1 MRNITFDQEKLSA
14 IIVAYKKYFP
24 SHWKDEMY
32 KWEAVQHFQ
41 KYWDVNAQNFL
52 DMFMEA
58 TDKTYNLLAN
68 MNNYPRGMIKSFS
81 TVDPE
86 AVRSMFIQ
94 LFDESKELSERIDH
108 FMSSAEELRVKYDDG
123 TWKQH
128 YQTANAISTYLW
140 LKYPDK
146 YYIYKYSEVRAV
158 ARKIDSDFVPKKGS
172 SAANIENS
180 FKLYNEIRE
189 ILADDREL
197 DKMFKSV
204 LNESCYPD
212 PRKITM
218 TLDLGFFVNRF
229 YNQEKEFNLDAL
241 HSDARFSKWYAP
253 VVETLYKMGGS
264 GKRPDIHQK
273 IIEDYGITDD
283 ELKSVNSTGNAQV
296 LNDIDWAR
304 NYLVYEGI
312 LDKGENG
319 VWILTEL
326 GKKVIITDELAGKL
340 TAKWIKIKT
349 AEREH
354 RYVPDIDLSPYY
366 VYREEESQNSVVPY
380 TKEDFLGEVY
390 MSEESYDT
398 LVALLKNKKNLILQG
413 APGVGKTF
421 AAKRLAYSLIGEKDD
436 SRIEFIQ
443 FHQNYSYEDFIMGY
457 KPQEQ
462 GFKLTN
468 GIFYRFCM
476 TAADHPEK
484 DYYFIID
491 EISLMYQR
499 NNKNYEMLINIC
511 YFVLDGMLQTT
522 DKGNYKMMTFSD
534 EHMHRLYE
542 KFVLEYFKRHHSYLS
557 EVRAAQVKW
566 NLATDT
572 EESMIRFLPAMQT
585 DIFLRYKE
593 KVLIIDTKYY
603 GNSMQK
609 QYDKVTIHSGNMYQ
623 IFTYVKN
630 QDVENNGRVSGMLLY
645 AKTEEAITPDCSF
658 VIGGNK
664 ISVKTVDLNKEFK
677 LIAAQLDKI
686 AEDYFGKK
694 RIEDSII

>member
-1 MRNITFDQEKLSA
+1 
-14 IIVAYKKYFP
+14 
-24 SHWKDEMY
+24 
-32 KWEAVQHFQ
+32 
-41 KYWDVNAQNFL
+41 
-52 DMFMEA
+52 MFMEA

-340 TAKWIKIKT
+340 TA
-349 AEREH
+349 
-354 RYVPDIDLSPYY
+354 
-366 VYREEESQNSVVPY
+366 
-380 TKEDFLGEVY
+380 
-390 MSEESYDT
+390 
-398 LVALLKNKKNLILQG
+398 
-413 APGVGKTF
+413 
-421 AAKRLAYSLIGEKDD
+421 
-436 SRIEFIQ
+436 
-443 FHQNYSYEDFIMGY
+443 
-457 KPQEQ
+457 
-462 GFKLTN
+462 
-468 GIFYRFCM
+468 
-476 TAADHPEK
+476 
-484 DYYFIID
+484 
-491 EISLMYQR
+491 
-499 NNKNYEMLINIC
+499 NKNYEMLINIC

>member
-340 TAKWIKIKT
+340 T
-349 AEREH
+349 
-354 RYVPDIDLSPYY
+354 
-366 VYREEESQNSVVPY
+366 
-380 TKEDFLGEVY
+380 
-390 MSEESYDT
+390 
-398 LVALLKNKKNLILQG
+398 
-413 APGVGKTF
+413 
-421 AAKRLAYSLIGEKDD
+421 
-436 SRIEFIQ
+436 
-443 FHQNYSYEDFIMGY
+443 
-457 KPQEQ
+457 
-462 GFKLTN
+462 N

-491 EISLMYQR
+491 EINRGNMSKIFGELLMLIEKDYRGTKATLAYSSTTFSVPKNLYMIGMMNTADRSLAMIDYALR
-499 NNKNYEMLINIC
+499 RRFSFYEMEPGFHSEGFKAYQASLQNETFNVLIEQIVELNREINADDSLGAGFRIGHS
-511 YFVLDGMLQTT
+511 YFCGQKECTEEWMKSVVYYDIIPMLQ
-522 DKGNYKMMTFSD
+522 
-534 EHMHRLYE
+534 
-542 KFVLEYFKRHHSYLS
+542 EYWFDDRQKVQRW
-557 EVRAAQVKW
+557 E
-566 NLATDT
+566 NL
-572 EESMIRFLPAMQT
+572 
-585 DIFLRYKE
+585 
-593 KVLIIDTKYY
+593 LIGVFND
-603 GNSMQK
+603 
-609 QYDKVTIHSGNMYQ
+609 
-623 IFTYVKN
+623 
-630 QDVENNGRVSGMLLY
+630 
-645 AKTEEAITPDCSF
+645 
-658 VIGGNK
+658 
-664 ISVKTVDLNKEFK
+664 
-677 LIAAQLDKI
+677 
-686 AEDYFGKK
+686 
-694 RIEDSII
+694 

>member
-68 MNNYPRGMIKSFS
+68 MNNYPRGMLKSFS

-491 EISLMYQR
+491 EINRGNMSKIFGELLMLIEKDYRGTKATLAYSSTTFSVPKNLYMIGMMNTADRSLAMIDYALR
-499 NNKNYEMLINIC
+499 RRFSFYEMEPGFHSEGFKAYQASLQNETFNVLIEQIVELNREINADDSLGAGFRIGHS
-511 YFVLDGMLQTT
+511 YFCGQKECTEEWMKSVVYYDIIPMLQ
-522 DKGNYKMMTFSD
+522 
-534 EHMHRLYE
+534 
-542 KFVLEYFKRHHSYLS
+542 EYWFDDRQKVQRW
-557 EVRAAQVKW
+557 E
-566 NLATDT
+566 NL
-572 EESMIRFLPAMQT
+572 
-585 DIFLRYKE
+585 
-593 KVLIIDTKYY
+593 LIGVFND
-603 GNSMQK
+603 
-609 QYDKVTIHSGNMYQ
+609 
-623 IFTYVKN
+623 
-630 QDVENNGRVSGMLLY
+630 
-645 AKTEEAITPDCSF
+645 
-658 VIGGNK
+658 
-664 ISVKTVDLNKEFK
+664 
-677 LIAAQLDKI
+677 
-686 AEDYFGKK
+686 
-694 RIEDSII
+694 

>member
-1 MRNITFDQEKLSA
+1 M
-14 IIVAYKKYFP
+14 
-24 SHWKDEMY
+24 
-32 KWEAVQHFQ
+32 
-41 KYWDVNAQNFL
+41 
-52 DMFMEA
+52 
-58 TDKTYNLLAN
+58 
-68 MNNYPRGMIKSFS
+68 
-81 TVDPE
+81 
-86 AVRSMFIQ
+86 
-94 LFDESKELSERIDH
+94 
-108 FMSSAEELRVKYDDG
+108 
-123 TWKQH
+123 
-128 YQTANAISTYLW
+128 
-140 LKYPDK
+140 
-146 YYIYKYSEVRAV
+146 
-158 ARKIDSDFVPKKGS
+158 KKGS

-491 EISLMYQR
+491 EINRGNMSKIFGELLMLIEKDYRGTKATLAYSSTTFSVPKNLYMIGMMNTADRSLAMIDYALR
-499 NNKNYEMLINIC
+499 RRFSFYEMEPGFHSEGFKAYQASLQNETFNVLIEQIVELNREINADDSLGAGFRIGHS
-511 YFVLDGMLQTT
+511 YFCGQKECTEEWMKSVVYYDIIPMLQ
-522 DKGNYKMMTFSD
+522 
-534 EHMHRLYE
+534 
-542 KFVLEYFKRHHSYLS
+542 EYWFDDRQKVQRW
-557 EVRAAQVKW
+557 E
-566 NLATDT
+566 NL
-572 EESMIRFLPAMQT
+572 
-585 DIFLRYKE
+585 
-593 KVLIIDTKYY
+593 LIGVFND
-603 GNSMQK
+603 
-609 QYDKVTIHSGNMYQ
+609 
-623 IFTYVKN
+623 
-630 QDVENNGRVSGMLLY
+630 
-645 AKTEEAITPDCSF
+645 
-658 VIGGNK
+658 
-664 ISVKTVDLNKEFK
+664 
-677 LIAAQLDKI
+677 
-686 AEDYFGKK
+686 
-694 RIEDSII
+694 